1 MQFLVTISIPLLD
14 LPFIAKLDSKDA
26 MIWND
31 SVQDSGANPSA
42 AAEGFV
48 LIPDRKKVY
57 PPHIRYVTK
66 EEYKILISKIIDQ
79 IAAHAEGNPINVVNA
94 EVL

>member
-1 MQFLVTISIPLLD
+1 MTISVPLRD
-14 LPFIAKLDSKDA
+14 LPCIAKLDGQDA
-26 MIWND
+26 MIW
-31 SVQDSGANPSA
+31 SGCVQDIGANPSA
-42 AAEGFV
+42 AAEGFI
-48 LIPDRKKVY
+48 LIPNQKTC
-57 PPHIRYVTK
+57 PPHISYVTK

>member
-1 MQFLVTISIPLLD
+1 MVTISILLLD
-14 LPFIAKLDSKDA
+14 PPFIAKLNSEDA

-31 SVQDSGANPSA
+31 CVQDSVANPSA
-42 AAEGFV
+42 AAEGFI
-48 LIPDRKKVY
+48 LIPNQKTC
-57 PPHIRYVTK
+57 PPHISYVTK
-66 EEYKILISKIIDQ
+66 EEYKIQISKIIDQ

>member
-1 MQFLVTISIPLLD
+1 MTISIPLLD

-48 LIPDRKKVY
+48 LIPNQKSSARRTSDMSPR
-57 PPHIRYVTK
+57 R
-66 EEYKILISKIIDQ
+66 
-79 IAAHAEGNPINVVNA
+79 N
-94 EVL
+94 